1 MRLRGYLDVSKQ
13 GMIAQAQKYAKSQGV
28 VSLLG
33 LMLFMGGTT
42 SSVIAALPSHDT
54 SKSLITI
61 APSASSKAQPIV
73 RSSSELVKRRLCVW
87 DIMGQNGEIYAKL
100 KDYQVKAATLGVDFD
115 LKGYVDERVA
125 SEDFRVRYCDAAVV
139 TGLRV
144 RPFNSFTG
152 SIEAVGAIPSY
163 DHMRTLVSVLS
174 NPAAAQYMTTTMDG
188 QTYEIAGIMPFG
200 AAYGFVNDR
209 KIDSPERLP
218 GKKIA
223 IFDYDKA
230 EAKLVRNLG
239 AQSDP
244 SDVTNFAGKFNN
256 GKVDIVI
263 SPATAYR
270 PLELYRG
277 LGKTGGIVDYVL
289 AQVSLQLMIHPD
301 RFPEGFGQASRTYL
315 ASQYDA
321 YFKTVQGYES
331 EVDPS
336 YWVRI
341 TPDSRKRYQDMART
355 SRIDLIK
362 DGIYDKRMM
371 NLLKKIRCQKEPSLA
386 ECSEGA
392 E

>member
-1 MRLRGYLDVSKQ
+1 
-13 GMIAQAQKYAKSQGV
+13 
-28 VSLLG
+28 
-33 LMLFMGGTT
+33 
-42 SSVIAALPSHDT
+42 
-54 SKSLITI
+54 
-61 APSASSKAQPIV
+61 
-73 RSSSELVKRRLCVW
+73 
-87 DIMGQNGEIYAKL
+87 MGQNGEIYAKM
-100 KDYQVKAATLGVDFD
+100 KDYQVKAATLGVDFEV
-115 LKGYVDERVA
+115 KGYVDERVA
-125 SEDFRVRYCDAAVV
+125 SEDFRVRYCDATVV

-163 DHMRTLVSVLS
+163 DHMRTLVAVLS
-174 NPAAAQYMTTTMDG
+174 SPTAAHYMTTDLDG
-188 QTYEIAGIMPFG
+188 QTYEVAGIMPFG

-263 SPATAYR
+263 APATAYR

-277 LGKTGGIVDYVL
+277 LGKTGGVVDYVL

-301 RFPEGFGQASRTYL
+301 RFPTGFGQASRTYL

-331 EVDPS
+331 EVDPA

-341 TPDSRKRYQDMART
+341 TADSRKRYQDMART

-371 NLLKKIRCQKEPSLA
+371 ALLKKIRCQKEPSLA